1 MKTRM
6 IWGNLISRNLEATAK
21 FYSEL
26 GFKQNGKYT
35 SADLVSFSFGDSNFV
50 INFFTE
56 ESLKMGKEGKWVD
69 AKRENEVLFS
79 LSADSKEEVDQWL
92 EKVKSAG
99 ATIFEEPT
107 SIEQGYSFG
116 FADPDGHKYN
126 ILYWP
131 GM

>member
-6 IWGNLISRNLEATAK
+6 IWANLISNDLDATSK
-21 FYSEL
+21 FYSDL
-26 GFKQNGKYT
+26 GFTQNQGHG
-35 SADLVSFSFGDSNFV
+35 SSDLVSFSFSESGFI

-56 ESLKMGKEGKWVD
+56 TGIKMGKEGQWVD

-79 LSADSKEEVDQWL
+79 LSADSKEEVYQWL
-92 EKVKSAG
+92 ETAKAAG
-99 ATIFEEPT
+99 AKIFEEPAN
-107 SIEQGYSFG
+107 IGEGYSFG

-126 ILYWP
+126 VLYWP